1 MVAATIALPIIV
13 KQTSEITAG
22 SIATNFLMFLPR
34 IGRAF
39 VWLPLAL
46 AAAAPFA
53 RKSKRWLP
61 MAALVLANWL
71 FFSIVNVPFEDRYL
85 LTAVPA
91 MIILAAQGW
100 RAAAEMLPRYA
111 SPVLMIASSAVVIA
125 NVIPAT
131 RQPDLGY
138 ATVVQRL
145 PRLDYVSLVSGDAGT
160 EGAFIAAIA
169 LHDRQFEHVVL
180 RGSKMLAHSGWSGT
194 DYAMRLKTVPE
205 VNQMLERYGV
215 GTVILQRPPV
225 APHDELLQS
234 AIAQSGEW
242 REIPGVIATARVFE
256 RPVPPARVPLDV
268 RIEGPG
274 GTNLF
279 FELNEK

>member
-1 MVAATIALPIIV
+1 LAIGTHGRGVMVLMVPVFSEWMGRRGLGWKRIALGTAVVAATIALPIIV

-39 VWLPLAL
+39 LWLPLAL

-53 RKSKRWLP
+53 TKSKRWLP

-145 PRLDYVSLVSGDAGT
+145 PRL
-160 EGAFIAAIA
+160 
-169 LHDRQFEHVVL
+169 
-180 RGSKMLAHSGWSGT
+180 
-194 DYAMRLKTVPE
+194 
-205 VNQMLERYGV
+205 
-215 GTVILQRPPV
+215 
-225 APHDELLQS
+225 
-234 AIAQSGEW
+234 
-242 REIPGVIATARVFE
+242 
-256 RPVPPARVPLDV
+256 
-268 RIEGPG
+268 
-274 GTNLF
+274 
-279 FELNEK
+279 